1 MEYKQQEGI
10 FFTFNELK
18 TIFPWFKKRENTL
31 SLAERAVLLK
41 IEQALYEQLSI
52 QEAEGLLK

>member
-18 TIFPWFKKRENTL
+18 TVFPWLKKRENTL
-31 SLAERAVLLK
+31 SSVERTLLLK
-41 IEQALYEQLSI
+41 IERALYEQLSI
-52 QEAEGLLK
+52 QEVEGLLK